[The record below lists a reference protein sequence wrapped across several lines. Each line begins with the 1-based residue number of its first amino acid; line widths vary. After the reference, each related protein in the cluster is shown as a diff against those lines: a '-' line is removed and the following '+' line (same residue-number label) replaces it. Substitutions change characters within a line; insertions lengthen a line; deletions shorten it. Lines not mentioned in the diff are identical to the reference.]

1 MMKISKLGVLIL
13 AAAAAVSVT
22 GCDLFGK
29 KSEAPAQQAQQL
41 LPVGCIAAITA
52 DVPDVSTITGR
63 TSAYKESEVRPQVS
77 GIIQKRMFTE
87 GSFVK
92 KGTQLYQIDPRT
104 YEAAVDS
111 AKAALAQA
119 EANEYSA
126 KARAERYKKLI
137 DSKAISEQDLDD
149 AVAAEKAAAAQVL
162 SAKATLKNAKINL
175 EYTRVYAPISGIIG
189 KSSVTE
195 GALVTANQGSA
206 LATIQQIDPIYV
218 DLGQSD
224 VDLRNF
230 KQAVKAGKIK
240 LDSKNRAAIQI
251 YFEDGKLYPVTG
263 HLDFTGVDVNKSTGM
278 VTVRATVDN
287 KDGLLLPGMFM
298 RARLVQG
305 ELDNAVLIPQVAA
318 IRGNRGEV
326 SVYRIEEGNKYYS
339 VPITLGREYG
349 NAYVVTSGLKAGDL
363 VAIDNIQKLQLFLQ
377 PGTPVNPEK
386 QEFKIDF
393 TGTDDDPALL
403 NAAAADGT
411 KAGSEKASK

>member
-119 EANEYSA
+119 EASEYSA
-126 KARAERYKKLI
+126 KSRAERYKKLI

-149 AVAAEKAAAAQVL
+149 AVAAEKSAAAQVL
-162 SAKATLKNAKINL
+162 QRRQHSRTPRSTLSTPGSTLPSPASSASP
-175 EYTRVYAPISGIIG
+175 R
-189 KSSVTE
+189 
-195 GALVTANQGSA
+195 
-206 LATIQQIDPIYV
+206 
-218 DLGQSD
+218 
-224 VDLRNF
+224 
-230 KQAVKAGKIK
+230 
-240 LDSKNRAAIQI
+240 
-251 YFEDGKLYPVTG
+251 
-263 HLDFTGVDVNKSTGM
+263 
-278 VTVRATVDN
+278 
-287 KDGLLLPGMFM
+287 
-298 RARLVQG
+298 
-305 ELDNAVLIPQVAA
+305 
-318 IRGNRGEV
+318 
-326 SVYRIEEGNKYYS
+326 
-339 VPITLGREYG
+339 
-349 NAYVVTSGLKAGDL
+349 
-363 VAIDNIQKLQLFLQ
+363 
-377 PGTPVNPEK
+377 
-386 QEFKIDF
+386 
-393 TGTDDDPALL
+393 
-403 NAAAADGT
+403 
-411 KAGSEKASK
+411 

>member
-119 EANEYSA
+119 EASEYSA
-126 KARAERYKKLI
+126 KSRAERYKKLI

-149 AVAAEKAAAAQVL
+149 AVA
-162 SAKATLKNAKINL
+162 
-175 EYTRVYAPISGIIG
+175 G
-189 KSSVTE
+189 
-195 GALVTANQGSA
+195 
-206 LATIQQIDPIYV
+206 
-218 DLGQSD
+218 
-224 VDLRNF
+224 
-230 KQAVKAGKIK
+230 
-240 LDSKNRAAIQI
+240 
-251 YFEDGKLYPVTG
+251 
-263 HLDFTGVDVNKSTGM
+263 
-278 VTVRATVDN
+278 
-287 KDGLLLPGMFM
+287 
-298 RARLVQG
+298 
-305 ELDNAVLIPQVAA
+305 
-318 IRGNRGEV
+318 
-326 SVYRIEEGNKYYS
+326 
-339 VPITLGREYG
+339 
-349 NAYVVTSGLKAGDL
+349 
-363 VAIDNIQKLQLFLQ
+363 
-377 PGTPVNPEK
+377 
-386 QEFKIDF
+386 
-393 TGTDDDPALL
+393 
-403 NAAAADGT
+403 
-411 KAGSEKASK
+411 

>member
-1 MMKISKLGVLIL
+1 M
-13 AAAAAVSVT
+13 
-22 GCDLFGK
+22 
-29 KSEAPAQQAQQL
+29 
-41 LPVGCIAAITA
+41 
-52 DVPDVSTITGR
+52 PDVSTITGR

-149 AVAAEKAAAAQVL
+149 AVAAEKSAAAQVL
-162 SAKATLKNAKINL
+162 AAKATLKNAKINL

-403 NAAAADGT
+403 NAAAADAG